1 MIDKEMAEK
10 FAQSVEA
17 FSKPI
22 DFDRLVK
29 DGLLIQK
36 GKSYY
41 APNLH
46 ALPEDVSQRI
56 KSATPTKNGVKVTF
70 YKESKSAA
78 KLAHR
83 LKSDPE

>member
-1 MIDKEMAEK
+1 MIDKEMAERI
-10 FAQSVEA
+10 AQSAEA

-22 DFDRLVK
+22 DFDQLLK

-56 KSATPTKNGVKVTF
+56 KRATPTKNGIKATF
-70 YKESKSAA
+70 YKESKSVE
-78 KLAHR
+78 KLAR
-83 LKSDPE
+83 QLKPD